1 MHFNLANYIDNLSD
15 TLKTLIKEEKKL
27 IKISNEIIKCNR
39 NGNKILLVGNGG
51 SCSDV
56 EHFGGELICTF
67 SNKNRKPVST
77 QLLTGPSSSLTAW
90 GNDFGFETYF
100 ERQVEANG
108 NKDDILFLLSTGGGN
123 IKKKISTNLIYA
135 AKMAKKKKLK
145 VISLV
150 GKSGGYLYKNSDI
163 SIKIKSNSTSVI
175 QEAHMTIL
183 HSICYYLEERL

>member
-1 MHFNLANYIDNLSD
+1 MHFNLTNYLNNLSD
-15 TLKTLIKEEKKL
+15 TLKTLVKEEKKI
-27 IKISNEIIKCNR
+27 IKISDEIIKCNR

-67 SNKNRKPVST
+67 SKRNRKPVST

-108 NKDDILFLLSTGGGN
+108 NKGDILFLLSTGGGN
-123 IKKKISTNLIYA
+123 VKKKISTNLIYA

-150 GKSGGYLYKNSDI
+150 GKSGGYLFKNSEI
-163 SIKIKSNSTSVI
+163 SIKIKSNITSVI

>member
-1 MHFNLANYIDNLSD
+1 MYKNTVKNYFNNTSKIISECN
-15 TLKTLIKEEKKL
+15 IFEKQ
-27 IKISNEIIKCNR
+27 IILFARSIYKR
-39 NGNKILLVGNGG
+39 KGKKKILVVGNGG
-51 SCSDV
+51 SSADAD
-56 EHFGGELICTF
+56 HFVGELTCTY
-67 SNKNRKPVST
+67 SSRKRSAHSAIS
-77 QLLTGPSSSLTAW
+77 LSSSSPGLTAW

-108 NKDDILFLLSTGGGN
+108 NKGDILLILSTGGGN
-123 IKKKISTNLIYA
+123 IKKNISKNLIYA
-135 AKMAKKKKLK
+135 AKIAKKKKLK

-163 SIKIKSNSTSVI
+163 SIKIKSNITSVI

>member
-1 MHFNLANYIDNLSD
+1 MHFNLTNYLNNLSD
-15 TLKTLIKEEKKL
+15 TLKTLVNEEKKI
-27 IKISNEIIKCNR
+27 IKISDEIIKCNKK
-39 NGNKILLVGNGG
+39 GNKILLAGNGG

-67 SNKNRKPVST
+67 SKRNRKPVST

-108 NKDDILFLLSTGGGN
+108 NKGDILVVLSTGGGN
-123 IKKKISTNLIYA
+123 MKKNISTNLIYA
-135 AKMAKKKKLK
+135 AQIAKKKKLK

-183 HSICYYLEERL
+183 HSICYYLEEKL

>member
-1 MHFNLANYIDNLSD
+1 MHFNLTNYLNNLSD
-15 TLKTLIKEEKKL
+15 TLKTLVNEEKKI
-27 IKISNEIIKCNR
+27 IKISEEIIKCNKK
-39 NGNKILLVGNGG
+39 GNKILLAGNGG

-67 SNKNRKPVST
+67 SKRNRKPVST

-108 NKDDILFLLSTGGGN
+108 NKGDILVVLSTGGGN
-123 IKKKISTNLIYA
+123 IKKNISTNLIYA
-135 AKMAKKKKLK
+135 AKIAKKKKLK

-183 HSICYYLEERL
+183 HSICYYLEEKL

>member
-1 MHFNLANYIDNLSD
+1 M
-15 TLKTLIKEEKKL
+15 
-27 IKISNEIIKCNR
+27 
-39 NGNKILLVGNGG
+39 VGNGG

-108 NKDDILFLLSTGGGN
+108 NKGDILFLLSTGGGN
-123 IKKKISTNLIYA
+123 VKKKISTNLIFA

-150 GKSGGYLYKNSDI
+150 GKSGGYLFKNSEI
-163 SIKIKSNSTSVI
+163 SIKIKSNITSVI

>member
-1 MHFNLANYIDNLSD
+1 MHFDLTNYVNNLSD
-15 TLKTLIKEEKKL
+15 TLKLLVKEEKKI
-27 IKISNEIIKCNR
+27 IKISDEIIRCNK
-39 NGNKILLVGNGG
+39 NGNKILLAGNGG

-67 SNKNRKPVST
+67 SKKNRKPVST

-90 GNDFGFETYF
+90 GNDFDFETYF

-108 NKDDILFLLSTGGGN
+108 NKGDILIILSTGGGN
-123 IKKKISTNLIYA
+123 IKKKISTNLIFA
-135 AKMAKKKKLK
+135 AKIAKKKKLK
-145 VISLV
+145 IISLV
-150 GKSGGYLYKNSDI
+150 GKSGGYLYQNSDI
-163 SIKIKSNSTSVI
+163 SIKIKSNSTSII

>member
-1 MHFNLANYIDNLSD
+1 MHFDLTNYLNNLSD
-15 TLKTLIKEEKKL
+15 TLKTLVKEEKKI
-27 IKISNEIIKCNR
+27 IKISNEIIKCNKK
-39 NGNKILLVGNGG
+39 GKKILLAGNGG

-67 SNKNRKPVST
+67 SKRNRKPIST
-77 QLLTGPSSSLTAW
+77 QLITGPSSSLTAW
-90 GNDFGFETYF
+90 GNDFTFETYF

-108 NKDDILFLLSTGGGN
+108 SKGDILIILSTGGGN
-123 IKKKISTNLIYA
+123 IKKRISTNLVYA

-145 VISLV
+145 IVSLV
-150 GKSGGYLYKNSDI
+150 GKTGGYLYQNSDI
-163 SIKIKSNSTSVI
+163 SIKINSNNTSVI

>member
-1 MHFNLANYIDNLSD
+1 MHFDLTNYVNNLSD
-15 TLKTLIKEEKKL
+15 TLKLLVKEEKKI
-27 IKISNEIIKCNR
+27 IKISDEIIRCNK
-39 NGNKILLVGNGG
+39 NGNKILLAGNGG

-67 SNKNRKPVST
+67 SKKNRKPVST

-108 NKDDILFLLSTGGGN
+108 NKGDILVILSTGGGN
-123 IKKKISTNLIYA
+123 IKKKISTNLVFA
-135 AKMAKKKKLK
+135 AKIAKKKKLK
-145 VISLV
+145 IISLV
-150 GKSGGYLYKNSDI
+150 GKSGGYLYQNSDI
-163 SIKIKSNSTSVI
+163 SIKIKSNSTSII

>member
-1 MHFNLANYIDNLSD
+1 MVN
-15 TLKTLIKEEKKL
+15 EEKKI
-27 IKISNEIIKCNR
+27 IKISDEIIKCNKK
-39 NGNKILLVGNGG
+39 GNKILLAGNGG

-67 SNKNRKPVST
+67 SKMNRKPVST

-108 NKDDILFLLSTGGGN
+108 NKGDILVVLSTGGGN
-123 IKKKISTNLIYA
+123 IKKNISTNLIYA
-135 AKMAKKKKLK
+135 AKIAKKKKLK

-163 SIKIKSNSTSVI
+163 SIKIKSNITSVI

-183 HSICYYLEERL
+183 HSICYYLEEKL

>member
-1 MHFNLANYIDNLSD
+1 MHFNLTNYLNNLSD
-15 TLKTLIKEEKKL
+15 TLKILVYEEKK
-27 IKISNEIIKCNR
+27 IVKISDEIIKCNKK
-39 NGNKILLVGNGG
+39 GNKILLAGNGG

-67 SNKNRKPVST
+67 SKRNRKPVST

-108 NKDDILFLLSTGGGN
+108 NKGDILLILSTGGGN
-123 IKKKISTNLIYA
+123 IKKNISKNLIYA
-135 AKMAKKKKLK
+135 AKIAKKKKLK

-163 SIKIKSNSTSVI
+163 SIKIKSNITSVI

-183 HSICYYLEERL
+183 HSICYYLEEKL

>member
-1 MHFNLANYIDNLSD
+1 MHFNFTNYINTLSD
-15 TLKTLIKEEKKL
+15 TLKTLAKEEKKI
-27 IKISNEIIKCNR
+27 IKISDEIIKCNK

-67 SNKNRKPVST
+67 SKRNRKPVST

-100 ERQVEANG
+100 QRQVEANG
-108 NKDDILFLLSTGGGN
+108 NKGDILFLLSTGGGN
-123 IKKKISTNLIYA
+123 VKKKISTNLIYA

-150 GKSGGYLYKNSDI
+150 GKSGGYLFKNSEI
-163 SIKIKSNSTSVI
+163 SIKIKSNITSVI